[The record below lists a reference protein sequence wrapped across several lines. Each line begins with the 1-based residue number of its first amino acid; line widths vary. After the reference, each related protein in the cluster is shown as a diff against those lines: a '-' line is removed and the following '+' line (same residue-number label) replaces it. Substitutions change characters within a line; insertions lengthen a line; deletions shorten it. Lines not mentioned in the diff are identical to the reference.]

1 MYRDDDLRWFGRTR
15 PAPLPRHYSIAR
27 VRKIFKE
34 IYALDVVKIDYGY
47 KGDRYHYYSAYQVQ
61 DSEGN
66 IVIEYA
72 TLNALGDFLVREGDM
87 K

>member
-34 IYALDVVKIDYGY
+34 IYDLDVVKIDRGY
-47 KGDRYHYYSAYQVQ
+47 KGDRYHYYSAYQLL